1 MEDEVFSGAWMCGLT
16 SKMTE
21 PSVVEILDDPLFTVR
36 LVKSDVNEA
45 RDLMSL
51 SVASFLLS
59 EDMKINLGY
68 GLMVGNRKRPQ
79 SWLVGRT
86 KECSKLSTG
95 E

>member
-1 MEDEVFSGAWMCGLT
+1 
-16 SKMTE
+16 
-21 PSVVEILDDPLFTVR
+21 
-36 LVKSDVNEA
+36 
-45 RDLMSL
+45 MSL